1 MIDLSTVRLILWD
14 FDDTLCFHSDH
25 TSSDEPDIDYIV
37 GMLQHD
43 DAVFE
48 DGEPNML
55 IKQFM
60 HQCAEQGIRQGLISC
75 CCDAGYVSMIAKHD
89 WVLKN
94 YEIDLENYCV
104 ASQRVKID
112 MLRALCEANDFA
124 YDEVLFVDDM
134 VSTSL
139 GVVADIGIQAAT
151 PVEVINY
158 VLRDSK

>member
-1 MIDLSTVRLILWD
+1 
-14 FDDTLCFHSDH
+14 
-25 TSSDEPDIDYIV
+25 
-37 GMLQHD
+37 
-43 DAVFE
+43 
-48 DGEPNML
+48 
-55 IKQFM
+55 
-60 HQCAEQGIRQGLISC
+60 
-75 CCDAGYVSMIAKHD
+75 MIAKHD

-104 ASQRVKID
+104 ASQRAKID

-158 VLRDSK
+158 VLRNVE